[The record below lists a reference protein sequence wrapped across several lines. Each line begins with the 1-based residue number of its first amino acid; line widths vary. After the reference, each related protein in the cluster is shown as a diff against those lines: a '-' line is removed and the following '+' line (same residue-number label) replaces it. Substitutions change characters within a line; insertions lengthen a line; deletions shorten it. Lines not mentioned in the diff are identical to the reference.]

1 MSQSDQNTPKLRPVP
16 DPEVLD
22 RPRRRTFTAAYKL
35 DILREA
41 DACTNKPGQMGAL
54 LRREG
59 LYSSHLSDWR
69 RKREAGE
76 LQALQPRKRGRKPKV
91 RNPLAAE
98 VARLEREKARLE
110 NELRKARLIIDFQ
123 KKLSEVLGIPMDDSS
138 EGSV

>member
-1 MSQSDQNTPKLRPVP
+1 MSQSGQDTPKLRPVP

-22 RPRRRTFTAAYKL
+22 RPRRRSFTAAYKL

-41 DACTNKPGQMGAL
+41 DACTEPGQLGAL

-76 LQALQPRKRGRKPKV
+76 LQALAPHKRGRKPKM

-98 VARLEREKARLE
+98 VARLEQEKAKLE
-110 NELRKARLIIDFQ
+110 DELRKARIIIDVQ
-123 KKLSEVLGIPMDDSS
+123 KKLSEMLGIPLGDSS
-138 EGSV
+138 GSDA